1 MALSWVELAN
11 YANPVSNK
19 GSFGSA
25 GGGGIGGIGGEGT
38 APVKTS
44 ESTQNAQNAS
54 QSANYFAN
62 PGVAG
67 SVIGSTGG
75 LVNQAAGQYNDI
87 VNNPTGSQAFQNSLT
102 GMLAALNPS
111 EQASRRSLADTFRAA
126 GNTASSTYAK
136 GAAGLESNIMR
147 NRGELASNLLAKL
160 YPAVT
165 QAAFAPI
172 GQADSLLNAQKMQQA
187 TSSGSSTGDS
197 TSWGFPPQ
205 SGQSGSASVSSAST
219 PISFG
224 GSGYGVNAGDGPDYR
239 RTSPNSYFTGP
250 SGTQNVASQYGAPY
264 SGGDTTSSNFTGGGS
279 GDTYAMGDQ
288 SWGTFGQDPAGNAN
302 YW

>member
-1 MALSWVELAN
+1 LAN
-11 YANPVSNK
+11 YANPVGNK

-25 GGGGIGGIGGEGT
+25 SGGGIGGIGGEGGT

-67 SVIGSTGG
+67 SIIGSTGG

-111 EQASRRSLADTFRAA
+111 EQASRRNLADTFRAA

-160 YPAVT
+160 YPAIT

-197 TSWGFPPQ
+197 TSWGYPPQ
-205 SGQSGSASVSSAST
+205 SGDKAGSASVSSAST

-224 GSGYGVNAGDGPDYR
+224 GTGYGQNAGSSGFYGAR
-239 RTSPNSYFTGP
+239 QSP
-250 SGTQNVASQYGAPY
+250 SQYI
-264 SGGDTTSSNFTGGGS
+264 GGGS
-279 GDTYAMGDQ
+279 PSFQDVPSYGGDPGLAGGGEPDN
-288 SWGTFGQDPAGNAN
+288 SAGNWEGW
-302 YW
+302 Y